1 MLSRYGRKAIDGIAQ
16 KGHPLP
22 QVFWFHPSINKHQTS
37 FLQYWKQELSIMG
50 CQVNGTQ
57 LLQKETVVEIEILTE
72 REKDWEGMRGVSTA
86 AGRRLMAA
94 LVDNYRNAD

>member
-1 MLSRYGRKAIDGIAQ
+1 
-16 KGHPLP
+16 
-22 QVFWFHPSINKHQTS
+22 
-37 FLQYWKQELSIMG
+37 MG

-72 REKDWEGMRGVSTA
+72 REKEWEGVSTA